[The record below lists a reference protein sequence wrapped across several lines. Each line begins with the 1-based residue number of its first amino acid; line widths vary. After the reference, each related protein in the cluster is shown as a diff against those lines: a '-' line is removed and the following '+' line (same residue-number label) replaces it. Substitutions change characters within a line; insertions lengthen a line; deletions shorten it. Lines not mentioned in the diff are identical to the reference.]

1 MPITWIFES
10 TEDRIFNILI
20 FMCFT
25 IAACAEKSVNFAEQ
39 QNQNSIIDPFIG
51 KYHSKIT
58 KALHLFY
65 HNFNYFDLSFNFFD
79 IPFFKSTCKLF
90 TYSLW
95 NGHSDGNFDGAR
107 SQWDPYRGGHF
118 PFLTC
123 SRKTESCSK
132 KVQYVHHFNSFPRII
147 FKKSCDNVTSNYKET
162 NFWKIKLLT
171 IN

>member
-1 MPITWIFES
+1 MPITWVFES

-95 NGHSDGNFDGAR
+95 NGHSNGNFNGAR

-118 PFLTC
+118 PCLTC
-123 SRKTESCSK
+123 SRKTDSCSK

-147 FKKSCDNVTSNYKET
+147 FLKVM
-162 NFWKIKLLT
+162 W
-171 IN
+171 